1 MIFYCWNGNKR
12 IEPIECKQREN
23 RLWRCVVRACFA
35 VYGIH
40 MCKINKIKIVFFTIL
55 YLTQQKKCDIIIKLS
70 HESES
75 QENKGQR
82 ELWNGSGDRQLAV
95 GVVQGKFTWQ
105 NAWSVVEW
113 IGWLFWTGCWGKEK
127 ENVEWT
133 SVHKMFT
140 WQNRQNVIK

>member
-35 VYGIH
+35 VYRIH
-40 MCKINKIKIVFFTIL
+40 MCKINKIKLVFFTIL
-55 YLTQQKKCDIIIKLS
+55 YLTQQKKCDIIIKLL

-75 QENKGQR
+75 WGNLGITGTVKRIGRSTGSSWSCSRKVHLTKSLKCGRMNRLTVLDRLSREN
-82 ELWNGSGDRQLAV
+82 
-95 GVVQGKFTWQ
+95 GKK
-105 NAWSVVEW
+105 
-113 IGWLFWTGCWGKEK
+113 TG
-127 ENVEWT
+127 WT

>member
-23 RLWRCVVRACFA
+23 RLWRCVARACFA
-35 VYGIH
+35 VCGMH
-40 MCKINKIKIVFFTIL
+40 MCKINKIKFVFFTIL
-55 YLTQQKKCDIIIKLS
+55 YLTNAKTHDIIIKLS

-82 ELWNGSGDRQLAV
+82 KQWNGSGDRQLAV
-95 GVVQGKFTWQ
+95 GVVQEKFTWQ
-105 NAWSVVEW
+105 NVWSVVEW
-113 IGWLFWTGCWGKEK
+113 IGWLFWTGCWGKGK

>member
-23 RLWRCVVRACFA
+23 RLWRCVARACFA

-40 MCKINKIKIVFFTIL
+40 MCKINKIGLVFFTIL

-75 QENKGQR
+75 QGNLGITETVKRIGR
-82 ELWNGSGDRQLAV
+82 STVSGWSRSRKVHLTKCLKCGRMNRLTVLDRL
-95 GVVQGKFTWQ
+95 
-105 NAWSVVEW
+105 
-113 IGWLFWTGCWGKEK
+113 LREK
-127 ENVEWT
+127 ERKYGMNF
-133 SVHKMFT
+133 SS
-140 WQNRQNVIK
+140 